1 MRNAGSS
8 MWLPSDAAATRLSW
22 TAPIIATNQKSIG
35 GYFAHR
41 FVSFQ
46 IQSTAF
52 RGRQPEKACVKPDL
66 DSPDGRPLL
75 PANIYGHGF
84 QSHMRKRLREAAHQS
99 IRFRVVF
106 LRQESCVAPQ
116 PHDLQR
122 QRPRPL
128 CPVRTRST
136 IEWNWV
142 DSQLLRQ
149 MDCSLHA

>member
-1 MRNAGSS
+1 MVAVRRCRGASLVDSPNYRNETKKHRGLFRSS
-8 MWLPSDAAATRLSW
+8 FCLVPNTIHCRPR
-22 TAPIIATNQKSIG
+22 TTTGIG
-35 GYFAHR
+35 LCEA
-41 FVSFQ
+41 
-46 IQSTAF
+46 
-52 RGRQPEKACVKPDL
+52 PDL
-66 DSPDGRPLL
+66 ESPDGRPLL

-84 QSHMRKRLREAAHQS
+84 QSHMRKRLLEAAHQS

-142 DSQLLRQ
+142 NSQLLRQ
-149 MDCSLHA
+149 MDCSLHYNLCSL